1 MHRTV
6 PPPRTDARRLL
17 ALFVLAVTLR
27 LLYVAS
33 TSPDA
38 AIGSTDAWG
47 YRQLA
52 LNVVQGNGFS
62 LRQAAPFLPDS
73 VRTPLYPIFLLV
85 IRRLFG
91 PSLRA
96 ATIVQA
102 FIDGCTTLLVWW
114 LATQLGGRRAGRVAA
129 LLYALNPTQIR
140 YVNELLTETL
150 LSFLLALCVCA
161 LVRYVQSVPAS
172 SQAAAHDR
180 AAPVRRPRSFFSGWI
195 VAVALLTGLAALC
208 KPNVQFLPLIWL
220 GVIALARRSDWRRT
234 GRWRRTAMDAVLMT
248 SGFFCVLAPWVLR
261 NCHVFGRCYLS
272 TAFEGNVSRVSAPAT
287 LAAVRGEYVM
297 PWSAEW
303 EALFGEIVSQTAA
316 QYGWNQPWDT
326 LSARELDKAN
336 EQVYWTARQVLA
348 QHPAAW
354 LASHAQGLA
363 RYLEP
368 QTYRAC
374 YARFAGHE
382 WPPDVLD
389 DVAIYWIRALA
400 RADWRTAGQII
411 AEERWNKLD
420 ALQGVVWWGTVAGQL
435 VGLSLAVRGAWR
447 LRRQPALAAALLLT
461 ILYVLWIPGPIAYER
476 FRIPV
481 TSLISALIGV
491 AGAAPIAERRVRSAT
506 SSIPQSAIHARD
518 GGLHQTPRETA

>member
-1 MHRTV
+1 
-6 PPPRTDARRLL
+6 LL
-17 ALFVLAVTLR
+17 ALFVLAVILR

-33 TSPDA
+33 TLPEA

-52 LNVVQGNGFS
+52 LNVAQGNGFS
-62 LRQAAPFLPDS
+62 LRQAAPFTPDS
-73 VRTPLYPIFLLV
+73 VRTPLYPIFLL
-85 IRRLFG
+85 IIQRLFG
-91 PSLRA
+91 PSLRS
-96 ATIVQA
+96 ATIIQA
-102 FIDGCTTLLVWW
+102 LVDGFTTLLAWW
-114 LATQLGGRRAGRVAA
+114 LAARLGGHRAGRVAA

-140 YVNELLTETL
+140 YANELLTETL
-150 LSFLLALCVCA
+150 LSFLLALCICA
-161 LVRYVQSVPAS
+161 LVRYVQSTSVS
-172 SQAAAHDR
+172 SQAVVHDH
-180 AAPVRRPRSFFSGWI
+180 ATPVRHAGSFSSGWI

-208 KPNVQFLPLIWL
+208 KPNMQFLPLVWL
-220 GVIALARRSDWRRT
+220 GVMVLARLNHWRRPSDWWHLAT
-234 GRWRRTAMDAVLMT
+234 DAVLMT
-248 SGFFCVLAPWVLR
+248 AGFFCVLAPWVLR
-261 NCHVFGRCYLS
+261 NCRVFGRCYLS

-287 LAAVRGEYVM
+287 LAAVRGEYIM

-303 EALFGEIVSQTAA
+303 EALFGEIVSQAAA
-316 QYGWNQPWDT
+316 QYAWNQPWDT

-336 EQVYWTARQVLA
+336 EQVYWTARQILA

-368 QTYRAC
+368 HTYRAC
-374 YARFAGHE
+374 YARFAGQE

-389 DVAIYWIRALA
+389 DAAIHWIRALA

-420 ALQGVVWWGTVAGQL
+420 VLQGVVWWGTVAGQL
-435 VGLSLAVRGAWR
+435 VGLSLVVRGAWS

-461 ILYVLWIPGPIAYER
+461 VLYVLWIPGPIAYER
-476 FRIPV
+476 FRVPV

-491 AGAAPIAERRVRSAT
+491 AGAASGVIHDQDRAVA
-506 SSIPQSAIHARD
+506 SSSPQSPIHAENGRPD
-518 GGLHQTPRETA
+518 QASRATA